1 MNRISLDRSFE
12 FLGKSGLMA
21 VLLTGVAS
29 VAQAQNTTGF
39 ERPNIIVYLA
49 DDVGVE
55 AFGSYG
61 GTSYETPNIDQL
73 AAEGMRFTRAY
84 SMPLCTPTR
93 VAFLTGKYNFR
104 NYDDF
109 AYLHTAERTIANYLQ
124 AAGYATAIVGKWQL
138 GGSFQT
144 PHLFGFDEYLVWQ
157 LEAPDWWTR
166 YKNPVLTHSG
176 ESTRRREGGYGPDLF
191 AEFAMDFMERHRD
204 QPFFIVF
211 SDTLAHDPWQPTP
224 DSPEYE
230 TLDEATVNDVK
241 YFGDNIR
248 YQDKLVGRLV
258 GKLDSLGIGE
268 RTLVFFTSDNGTHS
282 QVTSMTNRG
291 PVLGDKGG
299 SLDAAMH
306 VPLIASW
313 PGTIAPGQVRDD
325 LVDTTDL
332 FATIFEAGGVQINN
346 VRYDGVSLYPTLT
359 RATPSPR
366 EWIFVDYYRSRTPGP
381 DTVRGGF
388 GTPFRLVHDGRYKL
402 HADGRFFD
410 VVTDPRE
417 EHPLWENELSPDAR
431 NAHEVLQAVMMRME
445 AEVRL
450 WDSRRDETPQQLV
463 QPPPG
468 MTANGGG

>member
-1 MNRISLDRSFE
+1 MVALIA
-12 FLGKSGLMA
+12 LGI
-21 VLLTGVAS
+21 AS
-29 VAQAQNTTGF
+29 AAHAQIAAEPET
-39 ERPNIIVYLA
+39 PNIIVYLS

-61 GTSYETPNIDQL
+61 GTSYETPSIDQL
-73 AAEGMRFTRAY
+73 AAEGIRFTRAY

-93 VAFLTGKYNFR
+93 VALLTGKYNFR
-104 NYDDF
+104 NFDDF

-124 AAGYATAIVGKWQL
+124 AAGYATAIAGKWQL

-157 LEAPDWWTR
+157 LEALDWWTR
-166 YKNPVLTHSG
+166 YKNPVLTRNG
-176 ESTRRREGGYGPDLF
+176 EAARRREGAYGPDLF
-191 AEFAMDFMERHRD
+191 AEFAMDFMQRHRD
-204 QPFFIVF
+204 QPFFLVF
-211 SDTLAHDPWQPTP
+211 SDALVHDPWQPTP
-224 DSPEYE
+224 DSPEYGTFDE
-230 TLDEATVNDVK
+230 TSVNDVR
-241 YFGDNIR
+241 YFGENVR
-248 YQDKLVGRLV
+248 YQDKLVGRLIDE
-258 GKLDSLGIGE
+258 LDSLGIRE
-268 RTLVFFTSDNGTHS
+268 RTLVLFTADNGAHS
-282 QVTSMTNRG
+282 QVTSMTLWG
-291 PVLGDKGG
+291 PVQGDKGG

-325 LVDTTDL
+325 LVDITDL
-332 FATIFEAGGVQINN
+332 FATIFEVGGVEINN

-431 NAHEVLQAVMMRME
+431 SAHEVLQSVMTRME

-450 WDSRRDETPQQLV
+450 WDSRRDESPQQLV

>member
-1 MNRISLDRSFE
+1 
-12 FLGKSGLMA
+12 
-21 VLLTGVAS
+21 
-29 VAQAQNTTGF
+29 
-39 ERPNIIVYLA
+39 
-49 DDVGVE
+49 
-55 AFGSYG
+55 
-61 GTSYETPNIDQL
+61 
-73 AAEGMRFTRAY
+73 
-84 SMPLCTPTR
+84 MPLCTPTR
-93 VAFLTGKYNFR
+93 VALLTGKYNFR

-124 AAGYATAIVGKWQL
+124 AAGYATAIAGKWQL

-166 YKNPVLTHSG
+166 YKNPVLTRNG
-176 ESTRRREGGYGPDLF
+176 EATRGREGAYGPDLF
-191 AEFAMDFMERHRD
+191 AEFAMDFMERHLD
-204 QPFFIVF
+204 QPFFFVF
-211 SDTLAHDPWQPTP
+211 SDTLVHDPWQPTP

-230 TLDEATVNDVK
+230 TFDESVVNDVR

-258 GKLDSLGIGE
+258 DKLDSLGIRE

-282 QVTSMTNRG
+282 QVTSMTLRG
-291 PVLGDKGG
+291 PVQGDKGG

-325 LVDTTDL
+325 LVDISDL
-332 FATIFEAGGVQINN
+332 FPTIFEAGRVQISN
-346 VRYDGVSLYPTLT
+346 VRFDGVSLYPTLT
-359 RATPSPR
+359 QATPSPR
-366 EWIFVDYYRSRTPGP
+366 QWIFVDYYRSRTPGP

-417 EHPLWENELSPDAR
+417 EQPLVGNGLSPDAR
-431 NAHEVLQAVMMRME
+431 RAHEALTEVMMRMD

-450 WDSRRDETPQQLV
+450 SDSRRDESPQQLE
-463 QPPPG
+463 PAAPG
-468 MTANGGG
+468 ATQNSGL

>member
-1 MNRISLDRSFE
+1 MYMPVRFAT
-12 FLGKSGLMA
+12 FT
-21 VLLTGVAS
+21 VLLVGSLGVVS
-29 VAQAQNTTGF
+29 VAQAQNTAGF
-39 ERPNIIVYLA
+39 ETPNIIVYLA

-55 AFGSYG
+55 TFGSYG
-61 GTSYETPNIDQL
+61 GTSYETPNLDRL
-73 AAEGMRFTRAY
+73 AAEGIRFTRAY

-124 AAGYATAIVGKWQL
+124 AAGYATAIAGKWQL
-138 GGSFQT
+138 GGSLQT
-144 PHLFGFDEYLVWQ
+144 PHLFGFDEYLLWQ
-157 LEAPDWWTR
+157 LESLDWWMR
-166 YKNPVLTHSG
+166 YKNPVLTRNG
-176 ESTRRREGGYGPDLF
+176 EATRRREGAYAPDLF

-204 QPFFIVF
+204 RPFFLVF

-230 TLDEATVNDVK
+230 TFDEATVNDVR

-248 YQDKLVGRLV
+248 YQDELVGRLID
-258 GKLDSLGIGE
+258 KLDSLGIRE

-291 PVLGDKGG
+291 PLQGDKGG

-306 VPLIASW
+306 VPLIANW
-313 PGTIAPGQVRDD
+313 PGTIAPGQVRND
-325 LVDTTDL
+325 LVDITDL
-332 FATIFEAGGVQINN
+332 FATIFEAGGVEINN
-346 VRYDGVSLYPTLT
+346 VRYDGVSLFPTLT
-359 RATPSPR
+359 QARPSPR

-402 HADGRFFD
+402 YVDGQFFD
-410 VVTDPRE
+410 VITDPRE
-417 EHPLWENELSPDAR
+417 EQPLTGNGLSPDAR
-431 NAHEVLQAVMMRME
+431 NAHEVLRAVMTRME